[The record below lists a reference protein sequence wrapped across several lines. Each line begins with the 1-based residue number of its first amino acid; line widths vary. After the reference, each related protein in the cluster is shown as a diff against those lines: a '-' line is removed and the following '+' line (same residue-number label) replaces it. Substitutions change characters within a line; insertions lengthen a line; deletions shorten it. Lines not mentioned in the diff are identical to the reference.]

1 MATSLVSVCVCDCVG
16 VTIKFTST
24 LACTHTSAEFSV
36 SFSCQLS
43 QPQFHF
49 CAHKYATKFLHF
61 PTYQTAAGS
70 SSAMVCVCVCVGELG
85 HLECSSPRHA
95 YIYML
100 MTNPSLPL
108 ANEYLCW
115 NYSFN
120 YKTKREC
127 IWYQSKTEATRSSKT
142 LSSHKNEWW
151 ECKWMEIRVGKDS
164 LFQPDGTFSWRKV
177 KAFAQLGQK
186 CLH

>member
-61 PTYQTAAGS
+61 SHLSNGS
-70 SSAMVCVCVCVGELG
+70 RLLFCNGVCVCVWGSWTTLNV
-85 HLECSSPRHA
+85 
-95 YIYML
+95 
-100 MTNPSLPL
+100 LPPV
-108 ANEYLCW
+108 
-115 NYSFN
+115 
-120 YKTKREC
+120 T
-127 IWYQSKTEATRSSKT
+127 
-142 LSSHKNEWW
+142 H
-151 ECKWMEIRVGKDS
+151 
-164 LFQPDGTFSWRKV
+164 TFT
-177 KAFAQLGQK
+177 
-186 CLH
+186 C